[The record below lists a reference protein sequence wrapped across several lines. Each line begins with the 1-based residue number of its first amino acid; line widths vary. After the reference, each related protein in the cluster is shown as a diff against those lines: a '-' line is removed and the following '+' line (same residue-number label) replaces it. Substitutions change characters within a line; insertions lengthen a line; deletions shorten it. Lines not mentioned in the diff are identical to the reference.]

1 MKLQGLSGDEVES
14 SIRFSLGFNTSDEDV
29 EVAVELIE
37 ATLQK
42 LAAVE
47 QLHLV

>member
-1 MKLQGLSGDEVES
+1 MKLQGLSGDGILH
-14 SIRFSLGFNTSDEDV
+14 SIQRDEDV

-42 LAAVE
+42 FAAVE